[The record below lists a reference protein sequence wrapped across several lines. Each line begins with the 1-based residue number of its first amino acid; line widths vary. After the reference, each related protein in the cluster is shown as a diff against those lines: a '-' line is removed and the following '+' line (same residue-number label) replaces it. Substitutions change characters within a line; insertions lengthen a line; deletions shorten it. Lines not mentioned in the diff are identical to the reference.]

1 MNTKTGSTEAPP
13 TTVKP
18 DYRPKSTT
26 TERNIEK
33 GLGLVG
39 VQYERQPDTGFHFAR
54 IYSPR
59 GFRHLTNE
67 EGQRRKAAT
76 PAGYHVTLGY
86 TTDYTENPATRAA
99 IDNFA
104 NKYRR

>member
-1 MNTKTGSTEAPP
+1 MLYKDKQHKDTTHFRETRLPP
-13 TTVKP
+13 QEYYDAK
-18 DYRPKSTT
+18 
-26 TERNIEK
+26 NIER
-33 GLGLVG
+33 GWGLVG
-39 VQYERQPDTGFHFAR
+39 VRYERQRDTGFHFAR
-54 IYSPR
+54 IYFPR
-59 GFRHLTNE
+59 GFKHLTNE

-86 TTDYTENPATRAA
+86 DRDYTENAEARAA